1 MELEKLSASL
11 GRDAARAPDL
21 GRLTATA
28 DALAGP
34 FALERRLTDKTR
46 PGLGLDVS
54 LCFRLRVV
62 VGHDVLAWGHGGIK
76 AMRPMT

>member
-1 MELEKLSASL
+1 MAALLLVELEKLSASL

-34 FALERRLTDKTR
+34 LTLKWCLADEAR
-46 PGLGLDVS
+46 PGLRLGVS
-54 LCFRLRVV
+54 LWLRPCVV
-62 VGHDVLAWGHGGIK
+62 VCHDFLDSGF
-76 AMRPMT
+76 R